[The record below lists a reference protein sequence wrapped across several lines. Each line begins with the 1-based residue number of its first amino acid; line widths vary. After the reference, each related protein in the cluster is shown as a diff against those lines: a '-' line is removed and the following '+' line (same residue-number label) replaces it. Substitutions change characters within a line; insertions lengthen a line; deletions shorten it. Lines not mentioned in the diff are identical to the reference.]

1 MGREKR
7 VTMKTSSA
15 VKTGVLIV
23 ICLGMSMAA
32 NAQKT
37 SRSSDSI
44 RRTSQVHHRRKTSDG
59 SHQLESKNNMDRQL
73 TLMERQTARMDSNT
87 ARSHQ
92 PKTVQ
97 SAKLAAPPP
106 SRKTPP
112 INFEY
117 RPPKG
122 SHSGGSNNKRGSSG
136 PTHMSAGR
144 GMRMH

>member
-1 MGREKR
+1 
-7 VTMKTSSA
+7 MKTSSA

-23 ICLGMSMAA
+23 ICLGMSLDA

-44 RRTSQVHHRRKTSDG
+44 RRTSQVRHRRKTSDG
-59 SHQLESKNNMDRQL
+59 SQQLESKNMDRQL

-87 ARSHQ
+87 ARNHQ

-97 SAKLAAPPP
+97 SAKLGAQPP

-117 RPPKG
+117 RAPKG

-136 PTHMSAGR
+136 QTRMGAAR
-144 GMRMH
+144 GMCMR